1 MSEIA
6 RHLDISEAQV
16 RTALDELAEQR
27 LLRRSPDR
35 LDKVRAVHPTVG
47 LTTLLAQAE
56 AEILERRQQL
66 EATRAWI
73 STIAAEQDAI
83 RAPSQI
89 TWWEGVDAVRWRL
102 AELSRSATSE
112 CLSLNPNSTQTVEA
126 KHASRDLNEG
136 MLRRG
141 VTVRCVY
148 QDSFRD
154 HPHVLGY
161 ARWLAGLGGQ
171 LRTVP
176 TVPLLMVSYDRRTV
190 LLPADPRE
198 TAAGAVEITSPG
210 VVAAVCALF
219 DQMWTTATVFGEDI
233 AATEPIL
240 TRTEQTILSLLAE
253 GHTDE
258 VLARRLGVSL
268 STVRRTMAQ
277 LMERLNARS
286 RFQAGV
292 QATRRGWVSG

>member
-1 MSEIA
+1 MS
-6 RHLDISEAQV
+6 R
-16 RTALDELAEQR
+16 RT
-27 LLRRSPDR
+27 
-35 LDKVRAVHPTVG
+35 RAVTAGSMRAVAQPIPSET
-47 LTTLLAQAE
+47 LATTCPQ
-56 AEILERRQQL
+56 
-66 EATRAWI
+66 
-73 STIAAEQDAI
+73 
-83 RAPSQI
+83 
-89 TWWEGVDAVRWRL
+89 G
-102 AELSRSATSE
+102 SATSE

-171 LRTVP
+171 L
-176 TVPLLMVSYDRRTV
+176 RTV